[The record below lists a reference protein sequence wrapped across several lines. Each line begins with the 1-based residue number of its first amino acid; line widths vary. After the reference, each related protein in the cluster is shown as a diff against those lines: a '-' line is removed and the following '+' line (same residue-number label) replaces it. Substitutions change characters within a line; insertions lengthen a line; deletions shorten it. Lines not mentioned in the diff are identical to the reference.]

1 MTKNDRSIVHP
12 PIFQFTDLRVSR
24 YFEVYIREMSYSK
37 SFLNKEGEG
46 VRQILPTSSTVISL
60 FFIIERQ
67 SRKFW
72 I

>member
-1 MTKNDRSIVHP
+1 MTKNDHSIVHP

-72 I
+72 T